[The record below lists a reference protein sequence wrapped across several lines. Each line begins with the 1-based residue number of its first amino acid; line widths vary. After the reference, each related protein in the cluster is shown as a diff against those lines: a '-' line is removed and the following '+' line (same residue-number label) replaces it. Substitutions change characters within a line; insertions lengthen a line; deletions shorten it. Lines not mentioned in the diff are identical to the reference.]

1 MRSVSR
7 NANSD
12 ADIPA
17 TSKPTFACV
26 HLAMVTAIAGSIST
40 FSAPVIADVFE
51 LTSGGRIEGQ
61 LIEAV
66 EDGDGAK
73 YTIELPAGGHVT
85 LAKSQVARV
94 DTTTDTEAEYKKV
107 ARSTPDTVEG
117 HWRMVEWCREKK
129 LTAQSKAHLAR
140 ILELD
145 PNHAE
150 ARNASGFRQQ
160 DGEWMNRDDVMASR
174 GMVLYEGRYV
184 TPQHVELLERQKQDK
199 DSQANW
205 SKEIDRLRRWLTGR
219 RPERIV
225 QAQDELKDIR
235 DPAAAEA
242 VVNAL
247 KREREPGLKRLWIT
261 VAAQIDHRMTVD
273 ALVDRSLA
281 DPEEDVRYMSLE
293 LLIKSGRPGLVTP
306 YVRALKNRDNEI
318 INRAGAALGQIGD
331 RDALGPLIEALV
343 TTHKIKVSDTQ
354 PDQHAYTFTPESGA
368 FSFGGSGPKVIQRD
382 VRNPAVL
389 NSLVTLSG
397 GTSFDYDQAGWRRWL
412 AAQAKDRAI
421 DIRRD
426 E

>member
-1 MRSVSR
+1 MRSASR
-7 NANSD
+7 NTNLNAAVN
-12 ADIPA
+12 AVA
-17 TSKPTFACV
+17 KTNFAGL
-26 HLAMVTAIAGSIST
+26 HFAIAGALSAAFSIGA
-40 FSAPVIADVFE
+40 APAGADVFE

-66 EDGDGAK
+66 EDDDGAK
-73 YTIELPAGGHVT
+73 YTIELAAGGRVT

-94 DTTTDTEAEYKKV
+94 DTTTDTEAEYEKL
-107 ARSTPDTVEG
+107 ARSTPDTADG

-129 LTAQSKAHLAR
+129 LTAQTKAHLTR

-145 PNHAE
+145 PNHAA
-150 ARNASGFRQQ
+150 ARNASGFRQEN
-160 DGEWMNRDDVMASR
+160 GEWLNRDDVMTSR
-174 GMVLYEGRYV
+174 GMVMYEGRYV

-225 QAQDELKDIR
+225 QAQDELKAIR

-242 VVNAL
+242 VVDAL
-247 KREREPGLKRLWIT
+247 KRERDPGLKRVWIA
-261 VAAQIDHRMTVD
+261 VAAQIDHRMTID
-273 ALVDRSLA
+273 ALVDRSLS
-281 DPEEDVRYMSLE
+281 DPEEEIRYMSLE
-293 LLIKSGRPGLVTP
+293 YLVRSGRPGLATP

-318 INRAGAALGQIGD
+318 MNRAGAALGQIGD
-331 RDALGPLIEALV
+331 RDALGPLIEALI
-343 TTHKIKVSDTQ
+343 TTHKIKVSESN

-368 FSFGGSGPKVIQRD
+368 FSFGGSGPKVVQQD

-412 AAQAKDRAI
+412 AAQAKNRAI